1 MRRFGRGGT
10 AARSVS
16 ASFSIVVNF
25 SFVSSGFPCRRAP
38 PSWDSPWARAAA
50 CPPPIRSRVMVRRPR
65 RDIVAVVVL
74 AVLGVGLAALG
85 FWALLSAVSPG
96 GGAP

>member
-1 MRRFGRGGT
+1 
-10 AARSVS
+10 
-16 ASFSIVVNF
+16 
-25 SFVSSGFPCRRAP
+25 
-38 PSWDSPWARAAA
+38 
-50 CPPPIRSRVMVRRPR
+50 MVRRPR

-85 FWALLSAVSPG
+85 FWALLSAFSPG